1 MNIVKHLDH
10 KLESQAEKY
19 AQQENYLFEKFNE
32 ERMYNQNS
40 LKDLEEIIVE
50 KFDGVN
56 KLIKENP
63 DELQRLETNHIEI
76 MQYFKVIDG
85 QISTESHQVKEIKEE
100 MAK

>member
-1 MNIVKHLDH
+1 
-10 KLESQAEKY
+10 
-19 AQQENYLFEKFNE
+19 
-32 ERMYNQNS
+32 MYNQNS

-85 QISTESHQVKEIKEE
+85 
-100 MAK
+100 